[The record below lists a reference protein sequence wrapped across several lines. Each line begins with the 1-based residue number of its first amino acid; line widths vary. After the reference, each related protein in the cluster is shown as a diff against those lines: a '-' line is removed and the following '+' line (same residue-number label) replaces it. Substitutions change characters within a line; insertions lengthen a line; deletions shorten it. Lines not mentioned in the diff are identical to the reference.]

1 MAIYKNTDLEF
12 SLQQGTEKGGVYTNF
27 YTEDK
32 GTASIRIRLSS
43 NEYYL
48 DLTKTD
54 LKPVLFLFHE
64 DGSIFEIKEFINV
77 MPDKGLIQYNLSNN
91 VIAHAGKVKAKLF
104 LRNAEQSVHVA
115 NFTFDIKDSGIEG
128 AVEKE
133 IKVDILQD
141 MVRNVMVESAMGL
154 LDDEYKDKINQDVV
168 EYISSNPELYKG
180 PKGEKGEQ
188 GPQGQRGLKGDTGE
202 QGLQG
207 PRGLQGSQGERGLR
221 GEQGLKGDK
230 GLNGAKGEK
239 GDKGDAGIQGPVG
252 PKGDPL
258 KYSDLTTQQ
267 KEELKSNITD
277 QAVTD
282 FVLEDGSIT
291 TDKISDKSLTPNK
304 TTFIYVSDNKFN
316 VDNIELNKSV
326 DLDGSVI
333 DDSLRWLSDYIEL
346 PKSKK
351 MSVTSGTYRVA
362 IYDKD
367 KNFISRTGIT
377 SKSLIDVNT
386 TSNSYYIRISGAS
399 DTSKVML
406 NDGESLLPYSKY
418 EVHLSNEYLPDISFN
433 NLTEV
438 KVHPSQTTYFKQGN
452 NLYNKSD
459 LEKDKTFDATGIV
472 ISETDRYLTDYIEID
487 GTKKLSTTE
496 DTAFRYIIYDY
507 HKKPLSGRLNKAAG
521 ASGLIDTTQYLGAKY
536 IRLSPHL
543 NVKDTIMLN
552 EGDTVLP
559 YEDFGFTLVSTAK
572 TPIKIDESIVPVSS
586 GGGNGNGDYGL
597 IGTEQIYKEESAA
610 LDANALLPIYDT
622 TKKSQVDYIEL
633 SSNNVNTEILI
644 TYKDKDGTEIKSNI
658 INPVDNSK
666 LPLTIKNIVDYGYEG
681 VNFITH
687 NPTKTSYKISFN
699 DLNFSNGFK
708 VEVKNTHT
716 SPVNASIRLV
726 GRYYV

>member
-1 MAIYKNTDLEF
+1 MA
-12 SLQQGTEKGGVYTNF
+12 
-27 YTEDK
+27 
-32 GTASIRIRLSS
+32 
-43 NEYYL
+43 YL
-48 DLTKTD
+48 KAYDR
-54 LKPVLFLFHE
+54 E
-64 DGSIFEIKEFINV
+64 GN
-77 MPDKGLIQYNLSNN
+77 LIA
-91 VIAHAGKVKAKLF
+91 I
-104 LRNAEQSVHVA
+104 
-115 NFTFDIKDSGIEG
+115 
-128 AVEKE
+128 
-133 IKVDILQD
+133 
-141 MVRNVMVESAMGL
+141 
-154 LDDEYKDKINQDVV
+154 
-168 EYISSNPELYKG
+168 
-180 PKGEKGEQ
+180 GEKA
-188 GPQGQRGLKGDTGE
+188 
-202 QGLQG
+202 
-207 PRGLQGSQGERGLR
+207 
-221 GEQGLKGDK
+221 KGDK
-230 GLNGAKGEK
+230 GYITLKNLEPHKKYEQGSFTIKWVSDDFETQGVDSPEFSTHDSEYKEFMFYYNELLEIEGKSAYQIAVRNGFTGTEEEWLASIK
-239 GDKGDAGIQGPVG
+239 GDKGD
-252 PKGDPL
+252 KM
-258 KYSDLTTQQ
+258 KFSDLTESE

-333 DDSLRWLSDYIEL
+333 ADSSRWLSDYIEL
-346 PKSKK
+346 PKDKK

-367 KNFISRTGIT
+367 KKFISRTGIT

-406 NDGESLLPYSKY
+406 NDGELLLPYRKY
-418 EVHLSNEYLPDISFN
+418 EVHLSNDYLPDISFN

-452 NLYNKSD
+452 NLYNKFD
-459 LEKDKTFDATGIV
+459 LEKDKTFDATGIM

-507 HKKPLSGRLNKAAG
+507 HKKPLSGRLNKAVG
-521 ASGLIDTTQYLGAKY
+521 ASGLIDTTKYIGARY

-552 EGDTVLP
+552 EGDTVLS
-559 YEDFGFTLVSTAK
+559 YEDFGYTLISTDK
-572 TPIKIDESIVPVSS
+572 VPIKIDESIMPINN
-586 GGGNGNGDYGL
+586 GGNNSEVNSPLDGS
-597 IGTEQIYKEESAA
+597 EQIYKEESAT

-658 INPVDNSK
+658 INPIDNSK
-666 LPLTIKNIVDYGYEG
+666 LPLTIKNIIDYGYEG
-681 VNFITH
+681 ANFITH
-687 NPTKTSYKISFN
+687 DPIKNQYKISLNNF
-699 DLNFSNGFK
+699 NFSNGFK
-708 VEVKNTHT
+708 LEVKNTHT